1 MKQLNV
7 AVPIVCVAM
16 SLFVGGVAG
25 YAIGEQKKLEGYT
38 ELQFENAQN
47 NEKLL
52 EANLRILGLEKYET
66 AYKTLIET
74 VNEVMTQQPP
84 RPARGQEF

>member
-7 AVPIVCVAM
+7 AVPVVCIAF
-16 SLFVGGVAG
+16 SLFTGGVAG
-25 YAIGEQKKLEGYT
+25 CFIGEQKELKGYT

-47 NEKLL
+47 KDKLA

-84 RPARGQEF
+84 RQARGQEF

>member
-16 SLFVGGVAG
+16 SLFVGGVVG
-25 YAIGEQKKLEGYT
+25 YAISDQTKLKGYT

-47 NEKLL
+47 KDKLA

-84 RPARGQEF
+84 RQFKGQEF